1 MPEGG
6 AAAGGLLMGKG
17 PGTPTSGAL
26 MPEGGAAAG
35 GVLMPEGG
43 AAAGGAA
50 AGPPTGWGPG
60 MWTGAGTPGAAA
72 RLIGL
77 NVDCLSAAIAVPR
90 SRLPR
95 SGPLLI
101 GTLLCGLIP
110 GNAAGCLWFGSF
122 DSSWLSFRYLAL
134 AS

>member
-6 AAAGGLLMGKG
+6 AAARGLLMGKG
-17 PGTPTSGAL
+17 PVTSGA
-26 MPEGGAAAG
+26 
-35 GVLMPEGG
+35 LMPEGG

-77 NVDCLSAAIAVPR
+77 NVDCLRGAI
-90 SRLPR
+90 SGLSSNHFFCLLP
-95 SGPLLI
+95 SFIIQLKLPDLFFTGFLI
-101 GTLLCGLIP
+101 GLIP
-110 GNAAGCLWFGSF
+110 GNAPGCLWFGSF